1 MTTNNDLSDEWE
13 ALNRRERREKARAI
27 IEDMET
33 LQDSPESLKA
43 DVAALVGEES
53 FEEAV
58 EDLDVSW
65 TDRL

>member
-33 LQDSPESLKA
+33 LQDSPDSLKT
-43 DVAALVGEES
+43 DVAALVGTES

-58 EDLDVSW
+58 DDLDVSW